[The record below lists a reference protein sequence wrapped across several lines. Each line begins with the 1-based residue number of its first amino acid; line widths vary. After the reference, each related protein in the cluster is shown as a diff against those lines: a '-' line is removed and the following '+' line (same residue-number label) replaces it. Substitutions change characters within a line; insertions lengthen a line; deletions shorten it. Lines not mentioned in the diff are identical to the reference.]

1 MKNNDNNPL
10 GLENKLYTIEEFG
23 SAVRNKFGGDNH
35 ISNIILGELFLAKY
49 PFYSCKIKKSEN
61 YITKKD
67 CGCC

>member
-1 MKNNDNNPL
+1 MKENNDPL

-23 SAVRNKFGGDNH
+23 SIVRNKFGADNY
-35 ISNIILGELFLAKY
+35 ISDVILGELFLAKY

-61 YITKKD
+61 YIPKKN